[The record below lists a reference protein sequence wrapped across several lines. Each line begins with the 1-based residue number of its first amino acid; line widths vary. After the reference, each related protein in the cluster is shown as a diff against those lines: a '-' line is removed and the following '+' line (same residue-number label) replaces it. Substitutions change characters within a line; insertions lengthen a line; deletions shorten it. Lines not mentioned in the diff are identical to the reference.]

1 MLYST
6 FWQKYET
13 SHNKINY
20 MKNNE
25 VAKAT
30 FNQKLDELDK
40 LANPSN
46 IGQNLK
52 EIVLYEKLLA
62 IEEQISK
69 LANKV
74 EKK

>member
-1 MLYST
+1 
-6 FWQKYET
+6 
-13 SHNKINY
+13 

-25 VAKAT
+25 VAKAV
-30 FNQKLDELDK
+30 FNQKLDELNK
-40 LANPSN
+40 LAKPSH

-52 EIVLYEKLLA
+52 EIVLYEKLLE
-62 IEEQISK
+62 IEEQITK

>member
-1 MLYST
+1 
-6 FWQKYET
+6 
-13 SHNKINY
+13 

-25 VAKAT
+25 VAKVA
-30 FNQKLDELDK
+30 FNQKLDELNK

-52 EIVLYEKLLA
+52 AIVLYEKLLE
-62 IEEQISK
+62 IEEQITK

>member
-1 MLYST
+1 
-6 FWQKYET
+6 
-13 SHNKINY
+13 

-62 IEEQISK
+62 IEEQITK
-69 LANKV
+69 LANKI
-74 EKK
+74 EKN

>member
-1 MLYST
+1 MRLATLSN
-6 FWQKYET
+6 FFN
-13 SHNKINY
+13 NKINY

-25 VAKAT
+25 VAKVA
-30 FNQKLDELDK
+30 FNQKLDELNK

-52 EIVLYEKLLA
+52 AIVLYEKLLE
-62 IEEQISK
+62 IEEQITK